1 MSKRSNPIPGS
12 LETIPGFPHQLKLFR
27 IPASKHWQMRASM
40 NNRRIH
46 KSSGTKIKS
55 LAQKKA
61 KDFYNE
67 LLLKRAQNIPLTEGG
82 NGQFERTFNEM
93 QEIDRA
99 RVKRGDSIKQS
110 VVDDAQHIFDKDLKD
125 FFKNDQIR
133 NITFRRL
140 TAYVAHLDER
150 NLSSSTIRNHFIVLN
165 KLLRHAHNMGM
176 IDKLPIFPS
185 VKVKDNPREWFNEEQ
200 YEHLKKTI
208 DQEVKDKVVVR
219 FHPIT
224 VQLKYLTMFL
234 VNTFLR
240 PQDIKVLKNR
250 DITVVKNPVGKDY
263 LRIKAKGKVKQAPV
277 VTMNA
282 ALNIYKDLT
291 KFNEKLGYG
300 KPDDFVFFPEF
311 KGRDHAM
318 KMMQLHFAH
327 VLKKA
332 NLKVGDDGRD
342 RTLYSLRHTA
352 IMFCLRNSKHINMM
366 TLASNCRTGPDMLM
380 RFYGAPLEAEMNIDQ
395 FHDLK
400 DGVLEVD
407 HEPRDTL
414 EHLDIWRDTEPLEK
428 G

>member
-61 KDFYNE
+61 KEFYNE
-67 LLLKRAQNIPLTEGG
+67 LLLKRSQNIPLTEGG
-82 NGQFERTFNEM
+82 NGQFERTFNEL

-99 RVKRGDSIKQS
+99 RAKRKDGGIK
-110 VVDDAQHIFDKDLKD
+110 VLK
-125 FFKNDQIR
+125 
-133 NITFRRL
+133 
-140 TAYVAHLDER
+140 
-150 NLSSSTIRNHFIVLN
+150 
-165 KLLRHAHNMGM
+165 HAHNMGM

-185 VKVKDNPREWFNEEQ
+185 VRVKDNPREYFNDEQ
-200 YEHLKKTI
+200 YELLKNTI
-208 DQEVKDKVVVR
+208 DQEVKDKSVVR

-224 VQLKYLTMFL
+224 VQLKYLSMFM

-250 DITVVKNPVGKDY
+250 DITVVKNMKGKDY
-263 LRIKAKGKVKQAPV
+263 LRINAKGKVKYGPV
-277 VTMNA
+277 ITMNA
-282 ALNIYKDLT
+282 AINIYKDLT

-300 KPDDFVFFPEF
+300 KPDDFVFFPAF

-318 KMMQLHFAH
+318 KMMQLQFAH
-327 VLKKA
+327 VLVKA
-332 NLKVGDDGRD
+332 GLKTGDNGKP

-352 IMFCLRNSKHINMM
+352 IMFCLRNTKSINLM
-366 TLASNCRTGPDMLM
+366 TLSSNCRNSPEMLS
-380 RFYGAPLEAEMNIDQ
+380 RFYGSHLEPEMNIHQ
-395 FHDLK
+395 FHELK
-400 DGVLEVD
+400 DGVSEVD
-407 HEPRDTL
+407 NEPGDTL
-414 EHLDIWRDTEPLEK
+414 EPFWGVPEPLEK